1 MDLVVVIQEAT
12 LSFEDLLA
20 RGTPFMLRPRVLDE
34 ILFVRENS
42 VRLRIVT
49 ITAAEFTSCIL
60 TAVQNVRYS

>member
-12 LSFEDLLA
+12 LGFEDLLA
-20 RGTPFMLRPRVLDE
+20 RSTPFMRRPRVLDE

-42 VRLRIVT
+42 IQLRIVA
-49 ITAAEFTSCIL
+49 IAAVEFTSCIL